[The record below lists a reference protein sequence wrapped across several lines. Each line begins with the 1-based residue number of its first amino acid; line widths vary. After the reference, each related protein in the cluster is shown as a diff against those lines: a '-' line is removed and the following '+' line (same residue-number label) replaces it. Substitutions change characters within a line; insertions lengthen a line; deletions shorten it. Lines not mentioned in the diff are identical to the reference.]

1 MVYFLDFIFN
11 FIYFYLVIKLF
22 VIEVLDLKKKKII
35 RYLYLE
41 YFMYELC
48 IELLKGGVYFN

>member
-22 VIEVLDLKKKKII
+22 VIEVLDLKKRII